1 MLWGDAR
8 TMQRG
13 SSETLLTLFSLIG
26 SLTPMSSIRPVSAEY
41 RYVNLAYLGTYEDE
55 FLNELIITSGTLR
68 VDYVTFPEQPGNAYL
83 ETYDPFTGM
92 FLYIYGSPPNG
103 STITV
108 YGLVSYLM
116 MGYYIQVSGWEYG
129 TYWNPADIN
138 HDLKVNIYD
147 VVMVADAYGAT
158 PSDLR
163 WDPFCDV
170 APPYGLI
177 NIYDVTAIADHYGEE
192 YNP

>member
-1 MLWGDAR
+1 
-8 TMQRG
+8 MQRA
-13 SSETLLTLFSLIG
+13 SSGALRALLSLIG
-26 SLTPMSSIRPVSAEY
+26 SLMLMSLMHPVSAEH
-41 RYVNLAYLGTYEDE
+41 RHVGLAYLATYEEE

-68 VDYVTFPEQPGNAYL
+68 LDYVTFPEQPGNAYL
-83 ETYDPFTGM
+83 ETYTPFTGM

-103 STITV
+103 SIITV

-116 MGYYIQVSGWEYG
+116 MGHYIQVSGWTYG
-129 TYWNPADIN
+129 PYWNPADIN

-158 PSDLR
+158 PSDPR
-163 WDPFCDV
+163 WNPFSDV
-170 APPYGLI
+170 APPYSLI

-192 YNP
+192 CSP